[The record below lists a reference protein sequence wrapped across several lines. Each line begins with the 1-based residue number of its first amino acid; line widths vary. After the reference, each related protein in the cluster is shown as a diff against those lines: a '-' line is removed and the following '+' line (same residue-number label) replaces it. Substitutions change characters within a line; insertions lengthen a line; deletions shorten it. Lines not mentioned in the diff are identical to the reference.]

1 MLALLR
7 VVLLQVASMKVDEA
21 VLNVAA
27 PADKTGPTVLN
38 RPPTNNLLA
47 SLLSS
52 AASPGSG
59 KEAAGNDSSSS
70 DMVRQATIGAARAA
84 CGSGLY
90 PAKWQKQTD
99 QLLAEAEQVAV
110 DAGRWAQGAWLLGF
124 AHTP

>member
-1 MLALLR
+1 MA
-7 VVLLQVASMKVDEA
+7 AFKVDEA

-27 PADKTGPTVLN
+27 PLDGTGPIVLN

-59 KEAAGNDSSSS
+59 KEAAGNGSSSS
-70 DMVRQATIGAARAA
+70 NIVRQATIGAARAA

-90 PAKWQKQTD
+90 PARWQKQTD
-99 QLLAEAEQVAV
+99 QLLSEAEQVAV
-110 DAGRWAQGAWLLGF
+110 DAGR
-124 AHTP
+124 

>member
-1 MLALLR
+1 MHVLSCGL
-7 VVLLQVASMKVDEA
+7 LLQMATIKVDEA

-27 PADKTGPTVLN
+27 PADGTSPIVLN

-59 KEAAGNDSSSS
+59 KEAAGNGSSS

-90 PAKWQKQTD
+90 PSRWQKQTD

-110 DAGRWAQGAWLLGF
+110 DAGR
-124 AHTP
+124 